1 MFIKKSYESNG
12 SVYFNTIEFDKSEN
26 HYYAKLVPEAFGD
39 CKALGEGE
47 GALTDTESKEKRNPT
62 DFALWKNS
70 KQGEPSWPSPWGN
83 GRPGW
88 HIECSAMAATIF
100 GSDMDIHSGGIDL
113 KFPHHDNEIAQ
124 SEVKSVFM
132 FTCKHFICDT
142 KNVQRD
148 HLKKN

>member
-1 MFIKKSYESNG
+1 MVLRKYLSIGERRNISKNKYLFVFESYESNG
-12 SVYFNTIEFDKSEN
+12 SVYFNTIEFDRRDE

-39 CKALGEGE
+39 YKALIEGE
-47 GALTDTESKEKRNPT
+47 GALTGDGDASEKKNQA

-70 KQGEPSWPSPWGN
+70 KQGEPFWSSPWGN

-100 GSDMDIHSGGIDL
+100 GSEIDVHSGGVDL

-124 SEVKSVFM
+124 SEV
-132 FTCKHFICDT
+132 
-142 KNVQRD
+142 
-148 HLKKN
+148 